1 MADVRIRVNGH
12 DGDGMSTLDRGLAY
26 GDGLFETLRIEHGAA
41 QHWPLHRDR
50 LLSSCARLG
59 IAGVDTAGIE
69 TDIAAM
75 TPGVTLGVLKIVVT
89 RGVGGRGYRPPVD
102 NATKPTRIVQVHPYP
117 DYDARNWTDGI
128 ALRTCTHRLPSHAAL
143 AGMKHLNRLDQVL
156 ARAEWSDPAIA
167 EGLMLDYNDHVIA
180 GTMSNVFFVI
190 AGVLHTPDLAQSGI
204 AGITRQRILAHA
216 AHGGLVPR
224 IGHYTLDDLLA
235 ADELFVCN
243 SVIGV
248 WPVSQLDGRPLK
260 HGSVTAALA
269 AACGGTVSEDVAVSP

>member
-1 MADVRIRVNGH
+1 MAELRIRVNGR
-12 DGDGMSTLDRGLAY
+12 DGDGISTLDRGLAY

-41 QHWPLHRDR
+41 PHWPLHRER
-50 LLSSCARLG
+50 LLASCARLG
-59 IAGVDTAGIE
+59 IAGVDTAGLA

-75 TPGVTLGVLKIVVT
+75 TPGVTLGVLKIIVT
-89 RGVGGRGYRPPVD
+89 RGVGGRGYRPPMSDV
-102 NATKPTRIVQVHPYP
+102 THPTRIVQVHPYP
-117 DYDARNWTDGI
+117 EYDVRNWTDGI
-128 ALRTCTHRLPSHAAL
+128 ALRTCTQRLPSHATL

-216 AHGGLVPR
+216 AHRGLVAR

-243 SVIGV
+243 SVVGV
-248 WPVSQLDGRPLK
+248 WPVRQFNGRPLK
-260 HGSVTAALA
+260 RGSVTAALA
-269 AACGGTVSEDVAVSP
+269 AACGGTAPEGVAVRR